1 MKPPLSPENKTDI
14 AQTGGGTVTRAQFIH
29 LFIAVLLPMFLAA
42 VDQTLLAT
50 ATPSIAGSLGGLRD
64 SSWIMVAY
72 LLSAAVIVPLYGRLG
87 DSHGKR
93 NMILC
98 ALAVFTVGSLVCSAA
113 QSMPQLIA
121 GRVIQGLGG
130 GGLMMLSHAL
140 IGELVPP
147 VERVKYQAY
156 FAAMF
161 AMASIGGPVIGGL
174 VVSHVSWRWL
184 FLVNLPLAAFAAWRL
199 SRLPAGE
206 RHAPAH
212 AGTDV
217 PGQILFAVG
226 TLGALFWLTSG
237 GHRFAWASPL
247 SIGLF
252 TVALIALALL
262 YWHERRHKAP
272 FLPVEL
278 LRDDTIRLSA
288 ILVVLFAACM
298 FSIIFFLPIYLQLGH
313 SVSAQTSGL
322 LLLPVTAGQV
332 IAVIVSTR
340 VLRRTGEPHF
350 IPVFGMSL
358 TSIALV
364 LLGLTPPNFALIIAL
379 GFIAGLGL
387 GTVMPVNQ
395 VVVQT
400 VAGRTKLSAVSATI
414 SLSRSTGGAAGASAI
429 WRAGLRIAAAYRP
442 ARAGANR
449 RARRHDGGERL
460 SVGISLR
467 GGRCGARRVHGEPH
481 ATHHAVGPRRQ
492 TRRRRVNRATAVP
505 CWAPAARAS
514 FRRAS

>member
-1 MKPPLSPENKTDI
+1 MSPANKTDI
-14 AQTGGGTVTRAQFIH
+14 AQAAAGPVTRAQFVN

-87 DSHGKR
+87 DSRGKR

-113 QSMPQLIA
+113 QTMPQLIA

-147 VERVKYQAY
+147 VERIKYQGY
-156 FAAMF
+156 FAMMF
-161 AMASIGGPVIGGL
+161 AAASIGGPVIGGL

-199 SRLPAGE
+199 YRLPAGE
-206 RHAPAH
+206 RHPPAH

-217 PGQILFAVG
+217 PGQLLFAVG
-226 TLGALFWLTSG
+226 TLATLFWLTSG
-237 GHRFAWASPL
+237 GHRFAWLSPVST
-247 SIGLF
+247 SIF
-252 TVALIALALL
+252 TVAVISLALL
-262 YWHERRHKAP
+262 FWHERRHQAP

-278 LRDDTIRLSA
+278 LRDATIRLSA

-298 FSIIFFLPIYLQLGH
+298 FAIIFFLPIYLQLGH
-313 SVSAQTSGL
+313 SVSAQASGL

-332 IAVIVSTR
+332 VAAIISTR

-350 IPVFGMSL
+350 IPVIGMSL
-358 TSIALV
+358 TSCALL
-364 LLGLTPPNFALIIAL
+364 LLGLAPPSVTLIIAL
-379 GFIAGLGL
+379 GFLAGLGL

-400 VAGRTKLSAVSATI
+400 VAGRTNLSAVSATV
-414 SLSRSTGGAAGASAI
+414 SLSRSTGGAAGAALFG
-429 WRAGLRIAAAYRP
+429 ALVFGLLPHIDRHALAP
-442 ARAGANR
+442 AGAL
-449 RARRHDGGERL
+449 D
-460 SVGISLR
+460 V
-467 GGRCGARRVHGEPH
+467 
-481 ATHHAVGPRRQ
+481 ATVVNAFQWGFLCAAGVAALAAFTASRMPRI
-492 TRRRRVNRATAVP
+492 TL
-505 CWAPAARAS
+505 WAPAAKPAGGD
-514 FRRAS
+514 